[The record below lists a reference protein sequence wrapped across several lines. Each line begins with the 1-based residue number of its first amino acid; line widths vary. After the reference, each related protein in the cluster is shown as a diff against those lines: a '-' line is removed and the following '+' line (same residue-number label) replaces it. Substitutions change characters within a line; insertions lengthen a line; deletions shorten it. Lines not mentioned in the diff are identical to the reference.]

1 MSNARKKQE
10 ADRNAIRQLTTE
22 DTRGNAERHAEQ
34 NREENAEINAEQIAD
49 EGANQESA
57 ERNAEET
64 TEPNAKEAAEQNAE
78 ENAERWG
85 LERITTI
92 SKMKCVLKEERE
104 MITIDEINAQ
114 ISLLPKT
121 MISCIRQA
129 GGNRFHA

>member
-1 MSNARKKQE
+1 MWFLGGSVSVDSGVGDRRAECQGTAE
-10 ADRNAIRQLTTE
+10 RNAVET
-22 DTRGNAERHAEQ
+22 
-34 NREENAEINAEQIAD
+34 
-49 EGANQESA
+49 A

-64 TEPNAKEAAEQNAE
+64 TESNAKEAAEQNAE
-78 ENAERWG
+78 GNAERWG
-85 LERITTI
+85 LERITTM

-129 GGNRFHA
+129 GGNGFHA